1 MPLAAR
7 RGRPARPPGPA
18 GGSEGT
24 RCVTMPNRRSDE
36 SDGARPAAPND
47 AKLARILRAA
57 AAVFADRGYH
67 QASMRDVSR
76 ASGVSLSGLYY
87 YVRSKEELL
96 FRIQEH
102 CFRSILESLDEV
114 LDGERDPERRLR
126 LLIANHL
133 GFFLGNMK
141 EMKVLSHEADVL
153 GGEYRRTVNAL
164 KREYVDRT
172 ARVVAALRPGSGE
185 DPRLA
190 TFALFG
196 MMNWIYNWYR
206 PDRDPPADV
215 LASRMFG
222 LFVTG
227 YPGDVSPAQD
237 AGTLAGD
244 PHPSIWRE

>member
-1 MPLAAR
+1 
-7 RGRPARPPGPA
+7 
-18 GGSEGT
+18 
-24 RCVTMPNRRSDE
+24 MPNTRPDLP
-36 SDGARPAAPND
+36 SDGGDRHDSRGDGRASQGD
-47 AKLARILRAA
+47 AKLARILKAA

-87 YVRSKEELL
+87 YVRSKEDLL

-102 CFRSILESLDEV
+102 CFRSILDNLEELLAGES
-114 LDGERDPERRLR
+114 DPERRLR
-126 LLIANHL
+126 LLMGNHL
-133 GFFLGNMK
+133 GFFLSNMK
-141 EMKVLSHEADVL
+141 EMKVLSHEAEVL
-153 GGEYRRTVNAL
+153 EGEYRRAVNAL

-172 ARVVAALRPGSGE
+172 AEIVTALRPGSAE

-215 LASRMFG
+215 LANRMFG
-222 LFVTG
+222 LFVAG
-227 YPGDVSPAQD
+227 YPGDVPKAHD
-237 AGTLAGD
+237 AGALAGN

>member
-1 MPLAAR
+1 MSNTRPDVPGGANRAASQ
-7 RGRPARPPGPA
+7 G
-18 GGSEGT
+18 
-24 RCVTMPNRRSDE
+24 
-36 SDGARPAAPND
+36 D
-47 AKLARILRAA
+47 AKLARILKAA

-102 CFRSILESLDEV
+102 CFRSILESLDEI
-114 LDGERDPERRLR
+114 LAGEADPERRLR
-126 LLIANHL
+126 LLIGNHL

-141 EMKVLSHEADVL
+141 EMKVLSHEAEVL
-153 GGEYRRTVNAL
+153 QGEYRSAVNAL
-164 KREYVDRT
+164 KRAYVDRT
-172 ARVVAALRPGSGE
+172 ADVVAGLRREPGE

-222 LFVTG
+222 LFVAG
-227 YPGDVSPAQD
+227 YPGDVPQAHD
-237 AGTLAGD
+237 AGALAGD

>member
-1 MPLAAR
+1 MP
-7 RGRPARPPGPA
+7 P
-18 GGSEGT
+18 T
-24 RCVTMPNRRSDE
+24 
-36 SDGARPAAPND
+36 AAPGD
-47 AKLARILRAA
+47 AKLARILKAA
-57 AAVFADRGYH
+57 AGVFADHGYH

-87 YVRSKEELL
+87 YVRGKEELL

-102 CFRSILESLDEV
+102 CFGSILDTLDEV
-114 LDGERDPERRLR
+114 LQGETDPARRLR

-133 GFFLGNMK
+133 GFFLGNMR
-141 EMKVLSHEADVL
+141 EMKVLSHEAEVL
-153 GGEYRRTVNAL
+153 EGEYRRRVNSL

-172 ARVVAALRPGSGE
+172 AAIVADLRPGSGE

-206 PDRDPPADV
+206 PDRDPPADE
-215 LASRMFG
+215 LAARMFG
-222 LFVTG
+222 LFVAG
-227 YPGDVSPAQD
+227 YAGDVPSHQD
-237 AGTLAGD
+237 AGALTGE

>member
-1 MPLAAR
+1 MPSNPDRA
-7 RGRPARPPGPA
+7 PG
-18 GGSEGT
+18 
-24 RCVTMPNRRSDE
+24 
-36 SDGARPAAPND
+36 D
-47 AKLARILRAA
+47 AKLARILKAA
-57 AAVFADRGYH
+57 AGVFADRGYH

-102 CFRSILESLDEV
+102 CFRSILDNLDER
-114 LDGERDPERRLR
+114 LDGEPDAARRLR
-126 LLIANHL
+126 LLIGNHL
-133 GFFLGNMK
+133 GFFLGNMR
-141 EMKVLSHEADVL
+141 EMKVLSHEAEVL
-153 GGEYRRTVNAL
+153 EGDFRRRVNAL

-172 ARVVAALRPGSGE
+172 AAIVAELSPASGQ

-206 PDRDPPADV
+206 PDRDPPADE
-215 LASRMFG
+215 LAERMFG
-222 LFVTG
+222 LFVAG
-227 YPGDVSPAQD
+227 YPGDVPPARD
-237 AGTLAGD
+237 AGALTGE